1 MRHHTANNAKAM
13 ERRRREA
20 YLQFNLTPKKG
31 KPMKKKSKQKQTKQ
45 IAEVRKLK
53 NNGEQFYYENA
64 KVEPSAVAVQLKE
77 YNKWRRSEGE
87 YAGIPNKKLGYDEP
101 VPALLSEAAL
111 GTAIDDA
118 VALLQQ
124 YAANEFATKKYAAL
138 AELSKKEKEASDK
151 RLAITV
157 EQITAAV
164 TIIKALIE
172 IAAVCVKLLPDKSK
186 VKKAIQKAQKFI
198 EEVKKVLDLDS
209 LVKKS

>member
-1 MRHHTANNAKAM
+1 MRHLIKAM

-20 YLQFNLTPKKG
+20 FSQFNLFTQKKG
-31 KPMKKKSKQKQTKQ
+31 NAMKKQTKKQ
-45 IAEVRKLK
+45 SKKQTNQVAKVRMLK
-53 NNGEQFYYENA
+53 NDGERFYYEVA

-101 VPALLSEAAL
+101 VPAPLSEAAL

-124 YAANEFATKKYAAL
+124 YAANEHETKKYAAL
-138 AELSKKEKEASDK
+138 AVLKAKEKEESDK
-151 RLAITV
+151 KLAITV

-172 IAAVCVKLLPDKSK
+172 IASVCVKLLPEKSK
-186 VKKAIQKAQKFI
+186 VKKAIKKAQKFI
-198 EEVKKVLDLDS
+198 EEVKKVLNLDS
-209 LVKKS
+209 LVKS

>member
-1 MRHHTANNAKAM
+1 MRHHTANHAKAM

-20 YLQFNLTPKKG
+20 YMQFNLTTKKG

-87 YAGIPNKKLGYDEP
+87 YAGIPNKELGYDEP
-101 VPALLSEAAL
+101 VPAPLSEAAL

-124 YAANEFATKKYAAL
+124 YAANECLTKKYAAL
-138 AELSKKEKEASDK
+138 ADLSKKEKEASDK

-172 IAAVCVKLLPDKSK
+172 IASVCVKLLPEKSK
-186 VKKAIQKAQKFI
+186 VKKAIKKAQKFI
-198 EEVKKVLDLDS
+198 EEVKKVLNLDS
-209 LVKKS
+209 LVKS

>member
-1 MRHHTANNAKAM
+1 MS
-13 ERRRREA
+13 
-20 YLQFNLTPKKG
+20 
-31 KPMKKKSKQKQTKQ
+31 KKSKKQTKRT
-45 IAEVRKLK
+45 ATVRKLK
-53 NNGEQFYYENA
+53 NNGEQFYYETT

-87 YAGIPNKKLGYDEP
+87 YAGVPNKKLGYDEP
-101 VPALLSEAAL
+101 VPAPLSEAAL

-124 YAANEFATKKYAAL
+124 YAANEFLTKKYAAL
-138 AELSKKEKEASDK
+138 AELSKKDAELSKKEKEASDK
-151 RLAITV
+151 KLAITV

-172 IAAVCVKLLPDKSK
+172 IASVCVKLLPEKSK

-198 EEVKKVLDLDS
+198 EEVKKVLNLDS
-209 LVKKS
+209 LVKS

>member
-1 MRHHTANNAKAM
+1 MRHLIKAM

-20 YLQFNLTPKKG
+20 FSQFNLFTQKKG
-31 KPMKKKSKQKQTKQ
+31 NAMKKQTKKQ
-45 IAEVRKLK
+45 STKQTKRTATVRKLK
-53 NNGEQFYYENA
+53 NNGERYYYEVA

-87 YAGIPNKKLGYDEP
+87 YAGVPNKKLGYDEP
-101 VPALLSEAAL
+101 VPAPLSEAAL

-124 YAANEFATKKYAAL
+124 YAANEFLTKKYAAL

-151 RLAITV
+151 KLAITV

-172 IAAVCVKLLPDKSK
+172 IASVCVKLLPEKSK

-198 EEVKKVLDLDS
+198 DEIKKVLDLDS
-209 LVKKS
+209 LVKA